1 MYFCRMHPKDLQ
13 IKDFSYDLPDER
25 IAKYPLAERDLSK
38 LLIYKGDGASGE
50 LINQST
56 NELAIPDILKSDN
69 PKIIESTYRDI
80 SESTYRNISE
90 STYQNISESTYRNI
104 SESTYRNISESLP
117 AGSLLVFNNTKVVE
131 ARILFQKPSGATIE
145 IFCLEPDDRYPDIT
159 TAMLQSG
166 KLWWKCLVGGAKKWK
181 EPLLT
186 KIILQGDKKILLTA
200 ERKAQI
206 EDYYLIEFNWDDPS
220 YSFAEILHAAGV
232 IPLPP
237 YLNRKAETSDLD
249 RYQTI
254 YAKFDGSVAAPTAGL
269 HFTDAIFEKLAAKNI
284 ASEYLTL
291 HVGAG
296 TFKPVKAEKIEGHEM
311 HAEFIEVPS
320 AFIQRLIEQISKQPT
335 TVSNTNKRVIESPQI
350 IPVGTTSMRTIE
362 SLYWLGVKII
372 LNPSIAI
379 SDLQVYQWDPY
390 QIDASNIT
398 ATTALT
404 ALKQWMQKNETELL
418 ITKTQIIIAPGYT
431 FRIAHSLI
439 TNFHQPQST
448 LLLLV
453 SALIG
458 DDWKRVYQYALDNE
472 FRFLSYGDGCL
483 LRR

>member
-1 MYFCRMHPKDLQ
+1 MHPKDLQ

-25 IAKYPLAERDLSK
+25 NAKYPLAERDLSK
-38 LLIYKGDGASGE
+38 LLIYNGSCAEVGSA
-50 LINQST
+50 
-56 NELAIPDILKSDN
+56 NETISQIIKLSIN
-69 PKIIESTYRDI
+69 PKI
-80 SESTYRNISE
+80 SETTYRNISE
-90 STYQNISESTYRNI
+90 AI
-104 SESTYRNISESLP
+104 P
-117 AGSLLVFNNTKVVE
+117 KGSLLVFNNTKVVE

-181 EPLLT
+181 EPLIS
-186 KIILQGDKKILLTA
+186 KIILQGDKKIVLTA

-206 EDYYLIEFNWDDPS
+206 EDYYLIEFNWDDS
-220 YSFAEILHAAGV
+220 SLSFAEILHAAGV

-237 YLNRKAETSDLD
+237 YLNRSAERSDLD

-254 YAKFDGSVAAPTAGL
+254 YAKYDGSVAAPTAGL

-284 ASEYLTL
+284 SREYLTL

-296 TFKPVKAEKIEGHEM
+296 TFKPVKAEKIEGHDM
-311 HAEFIEVPS
+311 HAEFIEVRIE
-320 AFIQRLIEQISKQPT
+320 FIQKLINQISKQAIDVDT
-335 TVSNTNKRVIESPQI
+335 TNLPLIKSPQI

-372 LNPSIAI
+372 FNKDIQL
-379 SDLQVYQWDPY
+379 SDLQVFQWDPY
-390 QIDASNIT
+390 DIDASIIS
-398 ATTALT
+398 AKDALT
-404 ALKQWMQKNETELL
+404 AVLQWMQKNETALL
-418 ITKTQIIIAPGYT
+418 ITKTQIIIAPGYD
-431 FRIAHSLI
+431 FKIAQALI

-458 DDWKRVYQYALDNE
+458 DDWKKVYQYALENE
-472 FRFLSYGDGCL
+472 FRFLSYGDGCFL
-483 LRR
+483 TK

>member
-1 MYFCRMHPKDLQ
+1 MHPKDLS

-38 LLIYKGDGASGE
+38 LLIYNGSGTDE
-50 LINQST
+50 
-56 NELAIPDILKSDN
+56 
-69 PKIIESTYRDI
+69 ESTKQTQTI
-80 SESTYRNISE
+80 AASKQEITAPIQKESTSAKTSAAFRSKISQSSYRNIFE
-90 STYQNISESTYRNI
+90 VVPE
-104 SESTYRNISESLP
+104 
-117 AGSLLVFNNTKVVE
+117 GSLLVFNNTKVVE

-186 KIILQGDKKILLTA
+186 KTILQGDKKILLTA

-206 EDYYLIEFNWDDPS
+206 EDYYLIEFNWDDNS
-220 YSFAEILHAAGV
+220 LSFAEILHAAGL

-237 YLNRKAETSDLD
+237 YLNRTAETSDLD

-254 YAKFDGSVAAPTAGL
+254 YAKYNGSVAAPTAGL
-269 HFTDAIFEKLAAKNI
+269 HFTDTIFEKLATKNI
-284 ASEYLTL
+284 SKEYLTL

-296 TFKPVKAEKIEGHEM
+296 TFKPVKAEKIEDHDM
-311 HAEFIEVPS
+311 HAEFIEVRID
-320 AFIQRLIEQISKQPT
+320 FIQKLIDQISKQGLILD
-335 TVSNTNKRVIESPQI
+335 STNLPSFKSPKI

-362 SLYWLGVKII
+362 SLYWLGVKTI
-372 LNPSIAI
+372 LQTDITLSE
-379 SDLQVYQWDPY
+379 LVVHQWDPY
-390 QIDASNIT
+390 NIDAAGIS
-398 ATTALT
+398 ATSALT
-404 ALKQWMQKNETELL
+404 ALLNWMQNNETELL
-418 ITKTQIIIAPGYT
+418 ITKTQIIIAPGYD
-431 FRIAHSLI
+431 FKIAQALI

-458 DDWKRVYQYALDNE
+458 DNWKKVYQYALDND
-472 FRFLSYGDGCL
+472 FRFLSYGDGCYL
-483 LRR
+483 SK